1 MRVCLQV
8 RLELRESV
16 CMETEKAK
24 KSVKDPILSFGLCTD
39 FSSDPILE
47 VKDRR
52 VRVRFA

>member
-1 MRVCLQV
+1 MIVWVQV

-24 KSVKDPILSFGLCTD
+24 LSVKEPILSFGLCTD
-39 FSSDPILE
+39 FGSDPILK

-52 VRVRFA
+52 VKM

>member
-1 MRVCLQV
+1 MRVCLKV
-8 RLELRESV
+8 RLELRETV